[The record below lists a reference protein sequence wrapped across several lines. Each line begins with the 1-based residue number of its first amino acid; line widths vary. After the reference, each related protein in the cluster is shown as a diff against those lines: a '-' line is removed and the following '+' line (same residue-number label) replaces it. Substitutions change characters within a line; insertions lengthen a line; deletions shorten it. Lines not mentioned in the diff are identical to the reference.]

1 MGSLLSFTIL
11 GLFTGAAYAIAAS
24 GLVLT
29 YTTTRVFNIAHG
41 AFGMVLAFTF
51 WDFSQRQGLPLWLS
65 LVLVLG
71 VVAPAIGWFIQRFVT
86 RGLGEGPVSVS
97 LVVTVGLFVGLIGL
111 AQFVW
116 PPEPRVVPP
125 FMAASGIQLGSTYV
139 TAHQIITIVLS
150 GVVAIA
156 LYALLNRTR
165 VGTAMRA
172 SVDNPELLKLF
183 GGRPDTV
190 AALSWAIGISLA
202 ALAGILLSPVIG
214 LAYYDLTL
222 LVINAYAAAMLGRLK
237 SLPLTFVG
245 AMGLGILQSFAVA
258 YLPSDGF
265 MSGIRAVVPALF
277 LFVVIVAMPQAQLR
291 IGQVKGI
298 VSAPLPSTPKALGWG
313 AGLLLLVALLAG
325 AMGDADLLLVGTAA
339 TYAMVMLSLVLLTG
353 YGGHVSLAQFT
364 FAGVGAL
371 AYAKLDEPNL
381 YGLLLSALIAA
392 GVGALVALPVLRLT
406 GLYLAL
412 STLAFGVLMDK
423 MIFQAEFAFGFNGTL
438 QAERMSI
445 LGLQVASTAGYV
457 LLMAGFLVAMALAL
471 LWMRRGVLG
480 RVLIAMRDSP
490 AACGTLGLD
499 MRWFR
504 VGLFGLSAGMAGLA
518 GGLFAGLR
526 GTIGAADFQFF
537 NSLPLLLLAVVCGV
551 TSVTGATLGGIGLML
566 LPVLQS
572 SRPELAGLVFAV
584 LGFGAVALGRDPN
597 GLANLLFKLGRWL
610 DAEIGPRVRSRL
622 PVLPGRAQ
630 PAELPASGSVDEPLD
645 LDRAAAHELYP
656 PAPAATSPVSPPHQ
670 EVPAHAR

>member
-1 MGSLLSFTIL
+1 MSSFMSYTNF
-11 GLFTGAAYAIAAS
+11 GLFSGAAYAIAAS

-41 AFGMVLAFTF
+41 AFGMVLSFVF
-51 WDFSQRQGLPLWLS
+51 WDFSVRQGLPLWLS

-71 VVAPAIGWFIQRFVT
+71 VVAPLIGWFLQRFVV

-97 LVVTVGLFVGLIGL
+97 LVVTVGLLVFCIGL
-111 AQFVW
+111 ATWVW
-116 PPEPRVVPP
+116 PPEARSVPP
-125 FMAASGIQLGSTYV
+125 FMPASGLQFGDTYI
-139 TAHQIITIVLS
+139 TAHQIITILS
-150 GVVAIA
+150 SIVVAIL
-156 LYALLNRTR
+156 LYLLLTRTR
-165 VGTAMRA
+165 IGTAMRA

-183 GGRPDTV
+183 GGKPDQV

-202 ALAGILLSPVIG
+202 ALSGILLVSVVG
-214 LAYYDLTL
+214 LDYYALTL
-222 LVINAYAAAMLGRLK
+222 LVVNAYAAAMLGRLK

-245 AMGLGILQSFAVA
+245 AMALGLVTSYSAG
-258 YLPSDGF
+258 YLPSDGWLNDL
-265 MSGIRAVVPALF
+265 RNVVPPLF
-277 LFVVIVAMPQAQLR
+277 LFVVIIAMPQAQLR
-291 IGQVKGI
+291 VGQVKGI
-298 VSAPLPSTPKALGWG
+298 VSAPLPSLGKALGWG
-313 AGLLLLVALLAG
+313 AALLVLTALLTGNMSTAN
-325 AMGDADLLLVGTAA
+325 LLLVGTAA
-339 TYAMVMLSLVLLTG
+339 TYAMVMLSLALLTG

-381 YGLLLSALIAA
+381 YGLFVSALIAA

-412 STLAFGVLMDK
+412 STLAFAVLMDK
-423 MIFQAEFAFGFNGTL
+423 LVFQASFAFGFNGTL
-438 QAERMSI
+438 QARRLSI
-445 LGLQVASTAGYV
+445 LGTSITSTGGYV
-457 LLMAGFLVAMALAL
+457 LVMAVFLVLMGFFL
-471 LWMRRGVLG
+471 LFIRRGVLG

-504 VGLFGLSAGMAGLA
+504 VALFGLSAGMAGLA

-537 NSLPLLLLAVVCGV
+537 NSLPLLLLAVVFGV

-572 SRPELAGLVFAV
+572 NYPSLAGLMLVII
-584 LGFGAVALGRDPN
+584 GFGAVALARDPN
-597 GLANLLFKLGRWL
+597 GLANLMFKAGRFL
-610 DAEIGPRVRSRL
+610 EARFAPQLLARL
-622 PVLPGRAQ
+622 PALPGR
-630 PAELPASGSVDEPLD
+630 GSTLGEADVDPLD
-645 LDRAAAHELYP
+645 ESIDHN
-656 PAPAATSPVSPPHQ
+656 Q
-670 EVPAHAR
+670 EVPAHVAP

>member
-1 MGSLLSFTIL
+1 MSSLFSFTIL

-41 AFGMVLAFTF
+41 AFGMVLAFVF
-51 WDFSQRQGLPLWLS
+51 WDFSQRQGLNLFLS
-65 LVLVLG
+65 LFLVLG
-71 VVAPAIGWFIQRFVT
+71 VIAPAIGWGIQRFVT
-86 RGLGEGPVSVS
+86 KGLGEGPVAVA

-111 AQFVW
+111 AQQVW
-116 PPEPRVVPP
+116 PPEPRTVPP
-125 FMAASGIQLGSTYV
+125 FMASSGVQLGDTYI
-139 TAHQIITIVLS
+139 TAHQIITIIIS
-150 GVVAIA
+150 IGVALA
-156 LYALLNRTR
+156 LYVLLNRTR
-165 VGTAMRA
+165 IGTAMRA
-172 SVDNPELLKLF
+172 SVDNPELLRLF
-183 GGRPDTV
+183 GGKPDTV
-190 AALSWAIGISLA
+190 AALSWAIGTSLA
-202 ALAGILLSPVIG
+202 ALGGILLSSVIG
-214 LAYYDLTL
+214 LSYYDLTL

-265 MSGIRAVVPALF
+265 LAGTRAVVPALF
-277 LFVVIVAMPQAQLR
+277 LFVVIVSMPQAQLR

-298 VSAPLPSTPKALGWG
+298 VSAPLPSITKSFAWGGAL
-313 AGLLLLVALLAG
+313 LVLVALLVGGGMSTAN
-325 AMGDADLLLVGTAA
+325 LLLVGTAA

-353 YGGHVSLAQFT
+353 YGGHVSLAQLT

-371 AYAKLDEPNL
+371 AYAKLEQPNL
-381 YGLLLSALIAA
+381 AGLFLAAAIAA

-438 QAERMSI
+438 QASRLSI
-445 LGLQVASTAGYV
+445 LGNAIESTGGYV
-457 LLMAGFLVAMALAL
+457 LVMTLFLVLMGIAL
-471 LWMRRGVLG
+471 LLLRRGALG

-518 GGLFAGLR
+518 GALFAGLR

-537 NSLPLLLLAVVCGV
+537 NSLPLLLLAVVFGV

-566 LPVLQS
+566 LPVMQANNPS
-572 SRPELAGLVFAV
+572 IAGLIFAV

-597 GLANLLFKLGRWL
+597 GLSNLLFGLGRRIWAL
-610 DAEIGPRVRSRL
+610 LLPQLRERL
-622 PVLPGRAQ
+622 PVLPGRRD
-630 PAELPASGSVDEPLD
+630 AEAEDAGLDVLPDSPGSPETPEIPETPDS
-645 LDRAAAHELYP
+645 
-656 PAPAATSPVSPPHQ
+656 TGK
-670 EVPAHAR
+670 VPAHV